1 MRHAAVALM
10 LVTLACK
17 EGSDGPEVSPDMVIR
32 DSIPI
37 ISGAASPAR
46 VVKDG
51 RLLGVVGRDDLL
63 AVIGGQGS

>member
-1 MRHAAVALM
+1 MRWIARP
-10 LVTLACK
+10 LADG
-17 EGSDGPEVSPDMVIR
+17 EGSDGPEVPGDMVIR

-46 VVKDG
+46 VVPDG